1 MTDNKPDQLSRRALL
16 KAGVAAFTGAVMFP
30 ILAMQTASAASKASK
45 ESMKYQD
52 QPKDGQKCIDCTQ
65 YIPGPAPDAM
75 GECKVVEGEISP
87 EGWCIA
93 FAPKS
98 S

>member
-1 MTDNKPDQLSRRALL
+1 MATSRRDQLSRRALL
-16 KAGVAAFTGAVMFP
+16 KAGLAVFAGAVMLP
-30 ILAMQTASAASKASK
+30 ILGARTASAAGKASQ

-65 YIPGPAPDAM
+65 YVAGPKPDAM
-75 GECKVVEGEISP
+75 GQCKVVEGEISP